1 MNRTSWSSPRY
12 RPARGRRT
20 LAGLLMLA
28 TLAVSFALW
37 PNSAS
42 AEDRKVNVMM
52 FGSTWEKVF
61 KPLAPAFKQET
72 GIDIVPVIENS
83 SIEGLAKIQAMRD
96 RPTVDVW
103 FTGESIGIRAA
114 TDKGLFVPLPKDKIP
129 NLAKLVPGSHSDM
142 FVAYWYFPV
151 GIVYRPD
158 LVPGGKITSWN
169 DLFTPAFKNEVAL
182 PAPTVYPGRAILVA
196 ALLNGGSIDNVEP
209 GLKFLAAHKSDIA
222 MFHSSDTVARRALAR
237 GEIWAMMGSPSAVK
251 ELADQ
256 GIPAAMVSPKPTPL
270 IFEGMMMVKS
280 GNEEV
285 AAQFINRALAED
297 WQKHMTEV
305 YNLGPVNKKVA
316 PAAALAAAMP
326 KEGDAVTFDEGVIN
340 ERLGTWTEK
349 FNAAIGQ

>member
-1 MNRTSWSSPRY
+1 MNA
-12 RPARGRRT
+12 PARLRDHKRSRGKYRSFAAILAAALT
-20 LAGLLMLA
+20 LAGLTASPRAALA
-28 TLAVSFALW
+28 L
-37 PNSAS
+37 
-42 AEDRKVNVMM
+42 DRKVNVMM

-72 GIDIVPVIENS
+72 GIEIVPVIENS

-96 RPTVDVW
+96 KPSVDVW
-103 FTGESIGIRAA
+103 FTGESVGLRAA

-129 NLAKLVPGSHSDM
+129 NLTKLIPGSHGDM

-169 DLFTPAFKNEVAL
+169 DLFTPAFRNEVAL
-182 PAPTVYPGRAILVA
+182 PTPTVYPGRALLVA
-196 ALLNGGSIDNVEP
+196 SLLNGGSIDNVEP
-209 GLKFLAAHKSDIA
+209 GLKFLAAHKNDIA
-222 MFHSSDTVARRALAR
+222 MFNSSDTNSRRALAR
-237 GEIWAMMGSPSAVK
+237 GEVWAMMGSPSAVK

-280 GNEEV
+280 GNEDV
-285 AAQFINRALAED
+285 AAEFINRALAED
-297 WQKHMTEV
+297 WQAHMTNV
-305 YNLGPVNKKVA
+305 YNLGPVNKNVA
-316 PAAALAAAMP
+316 PAAALLSAMP

-340 ERLGTWTEK
+340 ERLGTWTDK

>member
-1 MNRTSWSSPRY
+1 MDDTRRSSSRD
-12 RPARGRRT
+12 RRAST
-20 LAGLLMLA
+20 TRVLAAIFTAAAVLAGVGM
-28 TLAVSFALW
+28 W
-37 PNSAS
+37 PRTAF

-72 GIDIVPVIENS
+72 GIEIVPVIENS

-96 RPTVDVW
+96 KPSVDVW
-103 FTGESIGIRAA
+103 FTGESVGLRAA

-129 NLAKLVPGSHSDM
+129 NLGKLISGSYGDT

-158 LVPGGKITSWN
+158 LVPGGKITSWSE
-169 DLFTPAFKNEVAL
+169 LFTPPFKNEVAL
-182 PAPTVYPGRAILVA
+182 PAPTVYPGRALLVA
-196 ALLNGGSIDNVEP
+196 SLLNGGSIDNVEP
-209 GLKFLAAHKSDIA
+209 GLKFLAAHKNDIA
-222 MFHSSDTVARRALAR
+222 MFNSSDTVAR

-256 GIPAAMVSPKPTPL
+256 NIPTAMVSPKPTPL

-280 GNEEV
+280 GNEDV

-297 WQKHMTEV
+297 WQKHMTDI
-305 YNLGPVNKKVA
+305 YNLGPVNKSVA
-316 PAAALAAAMP
+316 PAPALVAAMP
-326 KEGDAVTFDEGVIN
+326 KEGDAVTFDESVIN